1 MVAPHDANAHDPD
14 SQQTVRTNPDSLTH
28 DPLGSPCR
36 CARTILPLACS
47 GPTGDPTA
55 HRT

>member
-14 SQQTVRTNPDSLTH
+14 FQQTVRTNPDSLTH

-36 CARTILPLACS
+36 CARTILP
-47 GPTGDPTA
+47 
-55 HRT
+55 